1 MLLSSK
7 KSVGSKCS
15 NFSIPP
21 LFLYILLGILWLS
34 WVILGAGGCL
44 GIVFYH
50 DYLRLKEANVRL
62 ENKQK
67 QLEALQLS
75 LKSIKRDAS
84 IVYRVL
90 GPENLRTPEG
100 DLGQGGNSVT
110 DISIITP
117 AEQRSDNKIS
127 SPSQMHTLSILDEA
141 RVLQENMQKLAEMIR
156 EQGELWESTP
166 IITPVDAEEYWFSS
180 GFGWRRSP
188 LTGVKEFHD
197 GLDISAAEGTP
208 IVAPADGRVIKI
220 GYDKYLGKYLQV
232 DHGWGCTTKYGHLSG
247 FHVTSGQE
255 VKRGEVIAFMGSTGS
270 STGPH
275 LHYQIEVNGK
285 TVNPI
290 NYIITAKANLLFPL
304 KIGGAGQ

>member
-1 MLLSSK
+1 
-7 KSVGSKCS
+7 VGSKSS

-21 LFLYILLGILWLS
+21 LFLYILLGMLWFS
-34 WVILGAGGCL
+34 WVIVGTGGCL
-44 GIVFYH
+44 GIVVYH
-50 DYLRLKEANVRL
+50 DYLRLKEANAYL
-62 ENKQK
+62 KNKQR
-67 QLEALQLS
+67 QLDALQLS
-75 LKSIKRDAS
+75 LKSIKRNAS
-84 IVYRVL
+84 IVHRVL
-90 GPENLRTPEG
+90 VPEKLRTPES
-100 DLGQGGNSVT
+100 DLGKGGNSVT
-110 DISIITP
+110 DISTIAP
-117 AEQRSDNKIS
+117 AEQRSDNNIS
-127 SPSQMHTLSILDEA
+127 SASQIHTLSILDEA

-156 EQGELWESTP
+156 EQSDLWESTP

-180 GFGWRRSP
+180 GFGWRRNP

-208 IVAPADGRVIKI
+208 IIAPADGRVIKI
-220 GYDKYLGKYLQV
+220 GHDKYLGNYLQV
-232 DHGWGCTTKYGHLSG
+232 DHGWGCTTKFGHLSG
-247 FHVTSGQE
+247 FQVTSGQE
-255 VKRGEVIAFMGSTGS
+255 VKRGEVMAFMGNTGF